1 MTSLNPHPT
10 VSAVI
15 IAPLQRR
22 PLTLREARQL
32 AQCHSAGEEL
42 IRDSNAGMSASW
54 LIALRPR
61 DPFVAPP
68 RSASLL
74 SKPSCS
80 ITVAQI
86 NLGLGM

>member
-1 MTSLNPHPT
+1 M
-10 VSAVI
+10 SAVT

-22 PLTLREARQL
+22 PLTLREAQQL

-42 IRDSNAGMSASW
+42 MWDSNAGMSASW
-54 LIALRPR
+54 LITLRPH
-61 DPFVAPP
+61 DPFVAP

-80 ITVAQI
+80 ITVAQDKPRT
-86 NLGLGM
+86 GHVTHW